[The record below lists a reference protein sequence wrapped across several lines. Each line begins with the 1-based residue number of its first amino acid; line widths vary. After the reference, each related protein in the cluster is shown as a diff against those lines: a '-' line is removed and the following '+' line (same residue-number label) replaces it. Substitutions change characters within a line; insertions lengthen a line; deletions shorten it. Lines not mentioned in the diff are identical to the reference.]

1 MQLSCTEGDG
11 ERKAGGESRDKLE
24 LVLISA
30 VSGPCTAALGRGDTV
45 IALCSVPASSAK
57 SCTSESKK
65 GRQSVKIDQILEL
78 PSQQT
83 GLVYCKAR

>member
-45 IALCSVPASSAK
+45 IALCSVPAI
-57 SCTSESKK
+57 
-65 GRQSVKIDQILEL
+65 VKRDDVN
-78 PSQQT
+78 PAAT
-83 GLVYCKAR
+83 NGLDGGHD

>member
-30 VSGPCTAALGRGDTV
+30 VSGPCRPALGRGDTV
-45 IALCSVPASSAK
+45 IALCSVPASI
-57 SCTSESKK
+57 
-65 GRQSVKIDQILEL
+65 VKRDDVN
-78 PSQQT
+78 PAAT
-83 GLVYCKAR
+83 NGLDGGHD